1 MWFYV
6 ESGIEEASGVS
17 RLCHRQERSSCH
29 LQHMNMASPTGTFI
43 RLLSGTL
50 PEGKLSTA
58 GMSNFAVTKDS
69 SWKSDGDEDM
79 AS

>member
-1 MWFYV
+1 
-6 ESGIEEASGVS
+6 
-17 RLCHRQERSSCH
+17 
-29 LQHMNMASPTGTFI
+29 MAFPTGTFI